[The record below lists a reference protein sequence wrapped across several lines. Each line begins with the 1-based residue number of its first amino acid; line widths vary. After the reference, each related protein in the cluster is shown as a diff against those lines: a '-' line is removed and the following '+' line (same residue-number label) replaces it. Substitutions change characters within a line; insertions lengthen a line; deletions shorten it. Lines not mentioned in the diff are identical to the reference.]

1 MEEKKNVIIFQ
12 DESGKKTS
20 KWSWEKCGRGI
31 KRHKWWVIGTTI
43 VVGALGLLA
52 NEFVLNRQT
61 QKLNARY
68 IYNLATEV
76 DEKTGVERY
85 IDGSLFN
92 YASVISKANLE
103 DVKNSNDAF
112 AKINVAKIVKDNAIN
127 ITKEINYQFDENDK
141 PIKETRTVE
150 YTITAKAKYFPTK
163 EVGKEFIEAVIASPV
178 ASSSKAIKNYS
189 VTSYIDDDFASL
201 TLNQKVRLLKSQYK
215 TIEETFENL
224 EKKFSS
230 SAVGNENG
238 DTINKLFVNFKTKN
252 STGSSTKVDSLMG
265 ALYANSYVDYKEGE
279 EAKIAAQ
286 IDALCKSYA
295 QVYSNK
301 QSDLNSLKS
310 SLTALSNTSLIQ
322 TVTDGSEYLDTIIKL
337 NEQILLLEDE
347 IEDVAKVLNYG
358 GYYLNSDGV
367 FVFDNTD
374 TTNAIYHL
382 NHLTPEWVNGCKA
395 FVEDLQATTTSLQA
409 DCEKTTAV
417 YRYSYENYQNSV
429 TIQETGSVQV
439 KGGITMFV
447 GLAAG
452 LVLGFAVSTFVVT
465 AIEVYKKEEE
475 K

>member
-92 YASVISKANLE
+92 YASVISKTNLE
-103 DVKNSNDAF
+103 DVKKSNDAF
-112 AKINVAKIVKDNAIN
+112 AKINVAKIVKENAIN

-150 YTITAKAKYFPTK
+150 YTISAKAKYFPTK
-163 EVGKEFIEAVIASPV
+163 EVGKEFIEAVISSPV

-189 VTSYIDDDFASL
+189 VTSYIDEDFSSL
-201 TLNQKVRLLKSQYK
+201 TLSQKVRLLKSQHK
-215 TIEETFENL
+215 AIEDTFEKL
-224 EKKFSS
+224 EKKFSA
-230 SAVGNENG
+230 SAIGNENG
-238 DTINKLFVNFKTKN
+238 DSINKLFVNFKTQN

-265 ALYANSYVDYKEGE
+265 ALYANSYVDYKEGK
-279 EAKIAAQ
+279 EAEIAAR

-295 QVYSNK
+295 QVYSSK

-310 SLTALSNTSLIQ
+310 SLTALSSTSLIQ

-347 IEDVAKVLNYG
+347 IEDVVKVLNYG

-395 FVEDLQATTTSLQA
+395 FVEDLQSTTTSLQA
-409 DCEKTTAV
+409 DCEKTTAI